1 MPKISEEKK
10 EERKKIILNSAAEV
24 FGMKGYS
31 DSSIDDI
38 VKHSG
43 ISKGGIYTYFSTK
56 EAIFLEI
63 AEQRF
68 EARSHLIK
76 DLEQIESAVE
86 RIETYIRW
94 LLETLEDPEVIS
106 RSRFSF
112 EFWTVISRNQDK
124 GHLAKERYEKF
135 ASDLEAVILYGI
147 ARKEFRGE
155 LEVKSAVLLLL
166 SAMDGIGFMSTVM
179 GKEVSVTDISEFVN
193 MFTNHWRDKA

>member
-1 MPKISEEKK
+1 MPKISEAKK
-10 EERKKIILNSAAEV
+10 EERKKLILNSAAEV

-43 ISKGGIYTYFSTK
+43 ISKGGIYTYFPTK

-68 EARSHLIK
+68 EARSHLVRELSGITK
-76 DLEQIESAVE
+76 ASE

-94 LLETLEDPEVIS
+94 LLETLDDPKVIS

-112 EFWTVISRNQDK
+112 EFWTVISRNQEK
-124 GHLAKERYEKF
+124 GYLAKTRYEKF
-135 ASDLEAVILYGI
+135 ATELESVIHYGI
-147 ARKEFRGE
+147 QQGEFRAD
-155 LEVKSAVLLLL
+155 LEVKSAVLILL
-166 SAMDGIGFMSTVM
+166 SSMDGMGFMSTVM
-179 GKEVSVTDISEFVN
+179 GKEISGKDISEFVS
-193 MFTNHWRDKA
+193 MFIHHWRAKS

>member
-1 MPKISEEKK
+1 MPKISDEKK
-10 EERKKIILNSAAEV
+10 EERKKLILSSAAEV

-31 DSSIDDI
+31 EASIDDI

-43 ISKGGIYTYFSTK
+43 ISKGGIYTYFPTK

-68 EARSHLIK
+68 EARSHLVK
-76 DLEQIESAVE
+76 DLNSIPKAAD

-94 LLETLEDPEVIS
+94 LLETLDDPKVVS

-112 EFWTVISRNQDK
+112 EFWTVISRNPEK
-124 GHLAKERYEKF
+124 GYLAKSRYEKF
-135 ASDLEAVILYGI
+135 AGELESVILYGI
-147 ARKEFRGE
+147 EQKEFRGD
-155 LEVKSAVLLLL
+155 LEVKSAVLILL

-179 GKEVSVTDISEFVN
+179 GNKINGSDIKEFVS
-193 MFTNHWRDKA
+193 MFTNHWRAKV